1 MKLAIMQPYFF
12 PYIGYFQLINAVDK
26 FVFYDDVN
34 YIKGGWIN
42 RNNILLNG
50 EKKYFTLNLKESSSF
65 KKINQIFIDGRSE
78 KLIKTINQSYSK
90 APYFDQ
96 GFPIIE
102 EVILN
107 INTSSLIS
115 EIAAMSV
122 IKTSEYL
129 DLKTIFE
136 ISSEKYCDTKDFERA
151 ERLIKICKLNKADTY
166 INVLGG
172 KELYKKETFKNNKID
187 LFFLQSKLTEYK
199 QFGKEFIPYL
209 SIIDLMMF
217 NSPEVIHKML
227 NNYELI

>member
-1 MKLAIMQPYFF
+1 MKIAIMQPYFF

-65 KKINQIFIDGRSE
+65 KKINQIFIGGRTD

-96 GFPIIE
+96 VFPLIE
-102 EVILN
+102 GVIVN

-115 EIAAMSV
+115 EIAALSV

-136 ISSEKYCDTKDFERA
+136 IGSEKYYNTKDFERA
-151 ERLIKICKLNKADTY
+151 E
-166 INVLGG
+166 G
-172 KELYKKETFKNNKID
+172 KCRI
-187 LFFLQSKLTEYK
+187 
-199 QFGKEFIPYL
+199 
-209 SIIDLMMF
+209 
-217 NSPEVIHKML
+217 
-227 NNYELI
+227 

>member
-1 MKLAIMQPYFF
+1 MKIAIMQPYFF

-50 EKKYFTLNLKESSSF
+50 EKKYFALNLKESSSF
-65 KKINQIFIDGRSE
+65 KRINQIFIGGRTF

-96 GFPIIE
+96 VFPIIE

-136 ISSEKYCDTKDFERA
+136 ISSEEYYDTKDFERA
-151 ERLIKICKLNKADTY
+151 ERLIKICKLNNTDTY
-166 INVLGG
+166 INAVGG
-172 KELYKKETFKNNKID
+172 KELYKKETFIKNKIN
-187 LFFLQSKLTEYK
+187 LFFLKSKIIEYE
-199 QFGKEFIPYL
+199 QFGNEFIPYL
-209 SIIDLMMF
+209 SIIDVMMF
-217 NSPEVIHKML
+217 NSPEEIQEML
-227 NNYELI
+227 NQYELL

>member
-1 MKLAIMQPYFF
+1 MQPYFF

-50 EKKYFTLNLKESSSF
+50 KKKYFTLNLKESSSF
-65 KKINQIFIDGRSE
+65 KRINQIFIVSRTE

-90 APYFDQ
+90 APYFKQ
-96 GFPIIE
+96 VFPIIE
-102 EVILN
+102 EIILN
-107 INTSSLIS
+107 INNSSFIS
-115 EIAAMSV
+115 EIAAISV

-129 DLKTIFE
+129 GLKPIFE
-136 ISSEKYCDTKDFERA
+136 ISSDKYYETKSLEKS
-151 ERLIKICKLNKADTY
+151 ERLIKICKLNNTDTY
-166 INVLGG
+166 INAVGG
-172 KELYKKETFKNNKID
+172 KELYKKESFINDKID
-187 LFFLQSKLTEYK
+187 LFFLQSKITEYE
-199 QFGKEFIPYL
+199 QFGNDFIPYL
-209 SIIDLMMF
+209 SIIDVMMF